1 VHDTAD
7 LEARGVPGVF
17 VATVEFED
25 GARAQARALGA
36 DPAAVYVAHP
46 IQDRT
51 DAEMIAI
58 ADAAFDEILAKLVAP
73 SPSGPSGP
81 SGDGLE

>member
-1 VHDTAD
+1 MHDTAD

-17 VATVEFED
+17 VATVEFEG

-51 DAEMIAI
+51 DAEMVSL
-58 ADAAFDEILAKLVAP
+58 ADAAFDAVVAGLVAP
-73 SPSGPSGP
+73 GP
-81 SGDGLE
+81 SGDGVE